1 MTRFLVLIYADA
13 WQHRLLETWEIVVH
27 ALERID
33 LHALVGQG
41 SHTKALLKGPAS
53 GGQLGPVQC
62 FSSAPKELRLRP
74 AAPFALA
81 PGAINEVDLTLRP
94 THAGRKQYVVHAVDL
109 QVPDSGQR
117 LGLGWG

>member
-1 MTRFLVLIYADA
+1 M
-13 WQHRLLETWEIVVH
+13 
-27 ALERID
+27 
-33 LHALVGQG
+33 
-41 SHTKALLKGPAS
+41 
-53 GGQLGPVQC
+53 QC

-74 AAPFALA
+74 AATFALA